1 MERLRGDRGKG
12 GARAR
17 AEKKLK
23 KKAEGMEAKGA
34 RLWLNFQFC
43 SALRCAGHQE
53 ARDEEAPP
61 PCMDWTPTPPVPYSI
76 RPSCRPSL
84 VLRCLFHGP
93 SPNPIQQ
100 VSCCLPGTG
109 RNQHNGALVFQKKN
123 NPDGWRQAGRQ

>member
-23 KKAEGMEAKGA
+23 KQREWKPKARAFGLISVLLCAAQG
-34 RLWLNFQFC
+34 
-43 SALRCAGHQE
+43 AGHQKE
-53 ARDEEAPP
+53 ARPGTRRLLLRA
-61 PCMDWTPTPPVPYSI
+61 WIGLGHQHHQAPVPYSI
-76 RPSCRPSL
+76 RPSCRPFARPQPQS
-84 VLRCLFHGP
+84 P
-93 SPNPIQQ
+93 S
-100 VSCCLPGTG
+100 SCLPGPG

>member
-61 PCMDWTPTPPVPYSI
+61 PCMDWTWTPTPPGTSALFD
-76 RPSCRPSL
+76 PSVVQAFCTAPA
-84 VLRCLFHGP
+84 P
-93 SPNPIQQ
+93 IPIQ
-100 VSCCLPGTG
+100 LP
-109 RNQHNGALVFQKKN
+109 
-123 NPDGWRQAGRQ
+123 AGPRPQPTQRSSSFPEEE